1 MSLIVYVLNADSDR
15 YVDALIN
22 HAQCASGRTANDDAD
37 EPKRQ
42 NKKKNKK
49 KNAYQ
54 EEDPNNPQQR
64 RRELEMQQQAS
75 APVYSD
81 TVEEIDD
88 EYEYVDE
95 EDLQRHGRQPP
106 PWRSARY

>member
-1 MSLIVYVLNADSDR
+1 
-15 YVDALIN
+15 
-22 HAQCASGRTANDDAD
+22 
-37 EPKRQ
+37 
-42 NKKKNKK
+42 
-49 KNAYQ
+49 
-54 EEDPNNPQQR
+54 
-64 RRELEMQQQAS
+64 MQQQAS